1 MRESLLSSRPRALA
15 ATTFASLSHDGVE
28 LAPALD
34 VPALVLHGDAD
45 PEVPAEEAQAL
56 MTALPDAELVRLPAA
71 EHMLPLTHGGFV
83 AEQIARWVAR
93 TARTTTPGNV
103 R

>member
-1 MRESLLSSRPRALA
+1 MAHVRESFLSSRPRALA
-15 ATTFASLSHDGVE
+15 ATTFASVSHDGVE

-34 VPALVLHGDAD
+34 VPTLVLHGTAD

-56 MTALPDAELVRLPAA
+56 VSALPDGELLTLLGAG
-71 EHMLPLTHGGFV
+71 HMLPLTHGPFV
-83 AEQIARWVAR
+83 AEQIARWV
-93 TARTTTPGNV
+93 TETTERNV